1 MTASLPATRPPLR
14 GVRVETLRNATLWLF
29 VVCGATALIEP
40 SPYEVMFFVA
50 LAAYARGG
58 LNFDPTMASLV
69 LWLALMNAGG
79 LLALVPVTDDQKAVM
94 FVAISI
100 YMATTAIFFAAVI
113 ARDPLPRIRT
123 IRSGYAVAGVLAA
136 TLGILGYFNVAG
148 LGPLFTLY
156 DNERASGPFKDPNVF
171 GPFLITPI
179 VWIVQD
185 LLLKSAR
192 RPFIGVA
199 AIGVMTL
206 GVFFSFSRGAWG
218 DYAGSVALLFALTF
232 LTTPSPRLRR
242 RIATSAVAGLFGLG
256 VLLTIAL
263 SVPAIR
269 DMFFERFSLSQYYDV
284 GETGRFGDQ
293 ARSVPLLLERMFG
306 FGPLQFHFV
315 MGQDPHEVY
324 LNAFAS
330 YGWLGGLA
338 FFAFTAVTLFV
349 GWRLVFRR
357 GPFQT
362 EAIPIWSCL
371 FVQMIQGLQIDTDHW
386 RHLYLLFGLLFGFAA
401 ADRAVCGRRPAAPRA
416 FAAPHP
422 HLRPIV

>member
-1 MTASLPATRPPLR
+1 
-14 GVRVETLRNATLWLF
+14 
-29 VVCGATALIEP
+29 
-40 SPYEVMFFVA
+40 MFFVA

-100 YMATTAIFFAAVI
+100 YMAMTAIFFAAVI

-185 LLLKSAR
+185 LLLKRAE
-192 RPFIGVA
+192 RPLIGVA

-269 DMFFERFSLSQYYDV
+269 
-284 GETGRFGDQ
+284 G
-293 ARSVPLLLERMFG
+293 
-306 FGPLQFHFV
+306 H
-315 MGQDPHEVY
+315 
-324 LNAFAS
+324 
-330 YGWLGGLA
+330 
-338 FFAFTAVTLFV
+338 
-349 GWRLVFRR
+349 VFRALLAQPVLR
-357 GPFQT
+357 RWRNGPVRRPG
-362 EAIPIWSCL
+362 AL
-371 FVQMIQGLQIDTDHW
+371 G
-386 RHLYLLFGLLFGFAA
+386 AA
-401 ADRAVCGRRPAAPRA
+401 ASGAHRSASDPCSSASSWDRIRMKST
-416 FAAPHP
+416 
-422 HLRPIV
+422 